1 MPDAAIRP
9 APLIAMAAVAGI
21 SLVLVAWVRWITP
34 PEEGVPIDGIRADRA
49 AATASGVSSAAP
61 VALRFID
68 LPDGTVGVD
77 RVSDGKRIAELAV
90 GEGGFVRATL
100 RSLVRE
106 RPRSEE
112 PRQELQSFLLQ
123 HTPQGQL
130 WLIDPVSGRRL
141 DLKAYGESNRRA
153 FADLLLAS
161 ERAP

>member
-1 MPDAAIRP
+1 MSDSAIRP
-9 APLIAMAAVAGI
+9 AALIAMAALAGI
-21 SLVLVAWVRWITP
+21 SLVLVAWVRWAAP
-34 PEEGVPIDGIRADRA
+34 SERAAIDGILADRV
-49 AATASGVSSAAP
+49 AATATGVSSAVP

-68 LPDGTVGVD
+68 LPDGAVGVD
-77 RVSDGKRIAELAV
+77 RMSDGRRIAELAV

-100 RSLVRE
+100 RSLARE
-106 RPRSEE
+106 RPRSEGPQPE
-112 PRQELQSFLLQ
+112 RQSFLLQ

-161 ERAP
+161 ERTP

>member
-1 MPDAAIRP
+1 MSDAAIRP
-9 APLIAMAAVAGI
+9 APLIAMAALAGI
-21 SLVLVAWVRWITP
+21 SLVLVAWVRWTAS
-34 PEEGVPIDGIRADRA
+34 PEGIAIDGIRADRA
-49 AATASGVSSAAP
+49 AATVSGESSAVP

-100 RSLVRE
+100 RSLARE
-106 RPRSEE
+106 RPRSEG
-112 PRQELQSFLLQ
+112 PRDELQSFLLQ
-123 HTPQGQL
+123 PTRHGQL

-161 ERAP
+161 ERVP